1 MDDTTKKEV
10 PEEEAAQEE
19 VAVQPAPAKEAP
31 KRTVKAAKPAADKT
45 ATKTTIKVR
54 EKLDP
59 NTIVCVRS
67 GHDGTVRYRGK
78 DGSMYIWESIGVEQD
93 MTVAELRY
101 IASAKSKFL
110 SEGWLQVEDPLV
122 IEALQLD
129 RFCRNVMRLD
139 EMEGIFDASVEDIT
153 AKLSKAPPE
162 QRRSVARMARQ
173 KIQDGSLNRLDA
185 IRAIEETL
193 KVNLI
198 EQ

>member
-1 MDDTTKKEV
+1 
-10 PEEEAAQEE
+10 
-19 VAVQPAPAKEAP
+19 
-31 KRTVKAAKPAADKT
+31 
-45 ATKTTIKVR
+45 
-54 EKLDP
+54 
-59 NTIVCVRS
+59 
-67 GHDGTVRYRGK
+67 
-78 DGSMYIWESIGVEQD
+78 

-129 RFCRNVMRLD
+129 RFCKNVMRLD